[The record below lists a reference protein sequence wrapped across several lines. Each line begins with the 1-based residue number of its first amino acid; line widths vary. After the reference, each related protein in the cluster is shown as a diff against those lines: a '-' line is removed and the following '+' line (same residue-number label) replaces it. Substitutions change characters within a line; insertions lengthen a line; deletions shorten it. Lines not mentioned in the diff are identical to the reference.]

1 MMRWMAALL
10 VLAGCGGGDVGNN
23 NPDATV
29 SRCEMQ
35 IGYSPSSPEIGV
47 TIDLDGSIFKDGVS
61 GQDTFDWRVY
71 PPTGS
76 VTLMERDPFDNSK
89 WSFAPAVAGPHQI
102 ELRGEVGGLS
112 CTDELISINVLT
124 PGAATKRYRFR
135 FIPAAGDNAPIQER
149 SYEIPGGAAFD
160 LQTIGLDGGVPITGI
175 VRDSGAVPIAAYLR
189 FTLVGGDGTPVEAF
203 SDQTGT
209 YVARLSSAAYDVLVV
224 PTDPN
229 ASGALF
235 PNRVS
240 GTLND
245 LTLPVAATVSG
256 TVLDGGGQPI
266 AGAQVSLRVGGV
278 PSSLG
283 TTDAT
288 GSWAVKAVTGAATA
302 LTVTPP
308 DGSGLPRLELPP
320 GAGLIAASASPL
332 TIRYSASLTSRALG
346 FGVRDTDTTTPLPGA
361 GVTLVM
367 RSIANA
373 GTVTPQ
379 GGSALAASG
388 ELRLTATA
396 DGAGDIAGLAVPEA
410 DYDVIL
416 RPAGGGLVTVSTIE
430 VTAGQ
435 PSPTALS
442 LLAPGTIVGRI
453 LDGTQ
458 GQEGIRV
465 IASPRALLASEAGA
479 AAMASSGADG
489 GFALPVVGDG
499 LYDLTLQPLTSS
511 LARARVIGVTA
522 PAGGEM
528 SALMDVPLERAI
540 SVRGRVALPGANGS
554 AGITVLV
561 LCDGCTG
568 LAATMPIADDVSVAG
583 GYFDVA
589 IPDPQNE
596 ATP

>member
-1 MMRWMAALL
+1 MMRWIAGVL
-10 VLAGCGGGDVGNN
+10 VLAGCGGVDADGG
-23 NPDATV
+23 PDAMV

-35 IGYSPSSPEIGV
+35 IGYSPTTPELGA
-47 TIDLDGSIFKDGVS
+47 TIDLDGSIYKDGVS
-61 GQDTFDWRVY
+61 GQDTFGWMVF
-71 PPTGS
+71 PPSGS

-89 WSFAPAVAGPHQI
+89 WSFAPAVAGPHQV
-102 ELRGEVGGLS
+102 ELRGDVGGVS

-124 PGAATKRYRFR
+124 PGAASKRYRFR
-135 FIPAAGDNAPIQER
+135 FIPAPGDNAPIQER

-160 LQTIGLDGGVPITGI
+160 LQTIGLDGGVPVSGV

-203 SDQTGT
+203 SDQTGS
-209 YVARLSSAAYDVLVV
+209 YVVRLSNAAYDVLVV
-224 PTDPN
+224 PADPN

-235 PNRVS
+235 VNRVS

-256 TVLDGGGQPI
+256 TVLDGVGQPI
-266 AGAQVSLRVGGV
+266 VGATVSLRVGGV

-283 TTDAT
+283 ITDAA
-288 GSWAVKAVTGAATA
+288 GSWALKTVTGAATA
-302 LTVTPP
+302 VTVTPP
-308 DGSGLPRLELPP
+308 EGSGLPRLELPP

-332 TIRYSASLTSRALG
+332 TLRYSASLTSRTLG
-346 FGVRDTDTTTPLPGA
+346 FGVRDTDGTTALGDA
-361 GVTLVM
+361 GVTLIM
-367 RSIANA
+367 HSLANA

-388 ELRLTATA
+388 ELRLTAAA

-410 DYDVIL
+410 NYDVIV
-416 RPAGGGLVTVSTIE
+416 RPANGGLVSVSSID
-430 VTAGQ
+430 VSAGQ
-435 PSPTALS
+435 PGPTTLS
-442 LLAPGTIVGRI
+442 LLPPGTILGRV
-453 LDGTQ
+453 LDDTL

-479 AAMASSGADG
+479 TAMASSGADG
-489 GFALPVVGDG
+489 GFALLVVGDG
-499 LYDLTLQPLTSS
+499 LYDLTVQPVTSS
-511 LARARVIGVTA
+511 FARARVTGVTA

-561 LCDGCTG
+561 LCDDCTG
-568 LAATMPIADDVSVAG
+568 LAATTPIADDVSIAG
-583 GYFDVA
+583 GYFDVT
-589 IPDPQNE
+589 IPDPETE